1 MFIFINSYI
10 FNVYYYTNTFC
21 FLRDFLSVI
30 VFLQYLLVCCND
42 LYGGI
47 WYFCH
52 QSFPPKHII
61 LIPVVFS
68 TIYFSTILVDLII
81 LFIVTIVLD
90 NDNSRPNDESKCNGL
105 VNDIQFLDVLIYIFV
120 LWFMWCVCVIF
131 GLYDRV
137 LNQIVPF
144 CDLGPQPDNIN
155 EPSLYYKTH
164 IVYFYPI

>member
-1 MFIFINSYI
+1 MLQWS
-10 FNVYYYTNTFC
+10 
-21 FLRDFLSVI
+21 LWRDLVFLSSI
-30 VFLQYLLVCCND
+30 
-42 LYGGI
+42 I
-47 WYFCH
+47 
-52 QSFPPKHII
+52 SPKHII

-81 LFIVTIVLD
+81 LFIVSIVLD
-90 NDNSRPNDESKCNGL
+90 NEYSRPNDESKCNGL

-137 LNQIVPF
+137 MNQIVPF